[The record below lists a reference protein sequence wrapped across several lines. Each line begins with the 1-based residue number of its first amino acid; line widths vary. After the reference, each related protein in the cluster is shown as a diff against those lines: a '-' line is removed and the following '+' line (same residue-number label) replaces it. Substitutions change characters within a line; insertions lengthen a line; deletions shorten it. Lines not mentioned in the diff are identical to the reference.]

1 MGNRHLHPDNPSL
14 EALLDERDH
23 LRIQISL
30 IAEAD
35 NVNEDNITELLK
47 QLDDLE
53 RRIAATQRTR
63 VYS

>member
-1 MGNRHLHPDNPSL
+1 MGNRQPHPANPTL

-35 NVNEDNITELLK
+35 NGDEGKITELLR
-47 QLDDLE
+47 QLDNLE
-53 RRIAATQRTR
+53 RRIAATERTR
-63 VYS
+63 AYN

>member
-1 MGNRHLHPDNPSL
+1 MGNRNPHPHDPTV

-35 NVNEDNITELLK
+35 NSDEGKIKELLK
-47 QLDDLE
+47 RLDNLE
-53 RRIAATQRTR
+53 RHIAAIERR
-63 VYS
+63 KSYH